1 MNARRGH
8 FVKPYR
14 ALGLKRLGPMIAC
27 AGACVLTSA
36 CVGNPFED
44 AKVDPRSP
52 IAAEVPKLVKADH
65 AYPTFAAVPAKPTD
79 VRPPRQYGVAVRAVD
94 QAAAQLEKA
103 TADNTWT
110 LQNTDAFAAG
120 AQAAAGPDLAPP
132 QPAETEAFAAAQR
145 KRATPPP
152 PAKH

>member
-8 FVKPYR
+8 FVKAYR
-14 ALGLKRLGPMIAC
+14 ALGLKLLGSAAAC
-27 AGACVLTSA
+27 ALLSA

-52 IAAEVPKLVKADH
+52 IAAEVPKLVKAD
-65 AYPTFAAVPAKPTD
+65 APYPTFAAVPPKPTD
-79 VRPPRQYGVAVRAVD
+79 VPPPRQIGVAVRAVD

-110 LQNTDAFAAG
+110 LQNTDTFATEART
-120 AQAAAGPDLAPP
+120 AAGPDLGAP
-132 QPAETEAFAAAQR
+132 QTADTKALVAAQR

>member
-1 MNARRGH
+1 MNARRGQ

-14 ALGLKRLGPMIAC
+14 ALGLKLLASATAC
-27 AGACVLTSA
+27 ALLGA

-52 IAAEVPKLVKADH
+52 VAGDVPKLVRADA
-65 AYPTFAAVPAKPTD
+65 AYPTFAGVPAKPTNL
-79 VRPPRQYGVAVRAVD
+79 RPPRQYGVAARGVD

-103 TADNTWT
+103 TADDTWT
-110 LQNTDAFAAG
+110 LQHTDAFTADART
-120 AQAAAGPDLAPP
+120 AAGPDIAAPV
-132 QPAETEAFAAAQR
+132 PAETEAFAAAQR

>member
-14 ALGLKRLGPMIAC
+14 DLGARLLGA
-27 AGACVLTSA
+27 AGACALLSG

-44 AKVDPRSP
+44 AKIDPRSP
-52 IAAEVPKLVKADH
+52 VAGEVAKTVRPDAR
-65 AYPTFAAVPAKPTD
+65 YPTFATVPPVPKD
-79 VRPPRQYGVAVRAVD
+79 LRPRRQYGVAARQVD
-94 QAAAQLEKA
+94 QAAAQLEQA

-110 LQNTDAFAAG
+110 LQHTEAFAA
-120 AQAAAGPDLAPP
+120 QASQAVGPELAPA
-132 QPAETEAFAAAQR
+132 QPADTEAFAAAQR

>member
-8 FVKPYR
+8 FVKSYR
-14 ALGLKRLGPMIAC
+14 ALGLNLLASAAGCVLLGAC
-27 AGACVLTSA
+27 AG
-36 CVGNPFED
+36 GNPFED

-52 IAAEVPKLVKADH
+52 IAADVPKLVKGDA
-65 AYPTFAAVPAKPTD
+65 AYPKFSGVPAKPKD

-94 QAAAQLEKA
+94 QAGTQLEQA

-110 LQNTDAFAAG
+110 LQNTDTYVADART
-120 AQAAAGPDLAPP
+120 AAGPEIAPP
-132 QPAETEAFAAAQR
+132 QPAETEAFASDLR

-152 PAKH
+152 QAKH

>member
-1 MNARRGH
+1 MNARRGQ
-8 FVKPYR
+8 FVKPNR
-14 ALGLKRLGPMIAC
+14 ALGLKLLGSAVGCALLSAC
-27 AGACVLTSA
+27 AG
-36 CVGNPFED
+36 GNPFED
-44 AKVDPRSP
+44 AKIDPRSP
-52 IAAEVPKLVKADH
+52 IAAEVPKLVKAD
-65 AYPTFAAVPAKPTD
+65 APYPRFSGVPAKPTD

-94 QAAAQLEKA
+94 QAGAQLEQA

-110 LQNTDAFAAG
+110 LQNTDTYAAD
-120 AQAAAGPDLAPP
+120 ARTAAGPELAAP

>member
-1 MNARRGH
+1 MNARRGQ

-14 ALGLKRLGPMIAC
+14 ALGLKLLGSAVSC
-27 AGACVLTSA
+27 ALLSA

-52 IAAEVPKLVKADH
+52 IAAEVPKLVKAD
-65 AYPTFAAVPAKPTD
+65 APYPTFAGVPPKPTD
-79 VRPPRQYGVAVRAVD
+79 MPPPRQIGVAVRAVD
-94 QAAAQLEKA
+94 QAAAQLAKA
-103 TADNTWT
+103 TADSTWT
-110 LQNTDAFAAG
+110 LQNTDTFATEART
-120 AQAAAGPDLAPP
+120 AAGPDVAAP
-132 QPAETEAFAAAQR
+132 QAADTEAFVAAQR

>member
-1 MNARRGH
+1 MNARRGQ

-14 ALGLKRLGPMIAC
+14 GLGVKLLAVAGGCALLSAC
-27 AGACVLTSA
+27 ANT
-36 CVGNPFED
+36 PFTD

-52 IAAEVPKLVKADH
+52 IAAEVPKLVKADQP
-65 AYPTFAAVPAKPTD
+65 YPTFAGVPAKPTD
-79 VRPPRQYGVAVRAVD
+79 IRPRRQYGVAANTAT

-110 LQNTDAFAAG
+110 LGSTDSFTAA
-120 AQAAAGPDLAPP
+120 AQAALGPELATPV
-132 QPAETEAFAAAQR
+132 PADTEAFAAALR

-152 PAKH
+152 QAKH

>member
-14 ALGLKRLGPMIAC
+14 ALGLKLLVSAAAC
-27 AGACVLTSA
+27 ALLSA
-36 CVGNPFED
+36 CVGGNPFED

-52 IAAEVPKLVKADH
+52 IAAEVPKLAKAD
-65 AYPTFAAVPAKPTD
+65 APYPTFAAIPPKPTD
-79 VRPPRQYGVAVRAVD
+79 MPPPRQIGVAVRAVD
-94 QAAAQLEKA
+94 QAAAQLEQA

-110 LQNTDAFAAG
+110 LQHTDTFTADAHT
-120 AQAAAGPDLAPP
+120 AAGPDIAAP
-132 QPAETEAFAAAQR
+132 QPGDTEAFAAAQR

>member
-1 MNARRGH
+1 MNARHGR

-14 ALGLKRLGPMIAC
+14 GLGAKLLAA
-27 AGACVLTSA
+27 AGACALLSA
-36 CVGNPFED
+36 CVGNPFQD

-52 IAAEVPKLVKADH
+52 IAGDVPKMVKADA
-65 AYPTFAAVPAKPTD
+65 AYPTFPGVPAKPTD
-79 VRPPRQYGVAVRAVD
+79 VRPPRQYGVAAKAID

-103 TADNTWT
+103 TADGTWT
-110 LQNTDAFAAG
+110 LQHTDTFTAE
-120 AQAAAGPDLAPP
+120 AQAAAGPDVTAP
-132 QPAETEAFAAAQR
+132 QQADTEAYAAALR